1 MKVCTIVGTRPEI
14 IKLSRV
20 IPELDKHVHHVLL
33 HTGQNYDYGLNG
45 IFFKELGLRLPDIEQ
60 TPVALDDCPNG
71 PAARVGWM
79 MCAIET
85 SLKEEQPD
93 AVLILGDTNSAIAAA
108 YAAKRQRLPIF
119 HAEAGNRCFDERV
132 PEEVNRRIIDHIADI
147 NMPYTEHAR
156 RNLLAE
162 GIAPDRIIKT
172 GSPMCEVLGHYA
184 AQIARSDILDR
195 LSLTGQGYYVVS
207 AHREENV
214 DAADRLPALTR
225 VVDRLAKSAPVVWSV
240 HPRTARRLPPAPPHN
255 RVIMHEPFGFP
266 DYMQLQINALCV
278 ISDSGT
284 LTEEADTMQFP
295 AVQIRQAHER
305 PEGMDAGTLIMS
317 DLVEERVL
325 DAVRVAVE
333 HGPVRDHIYDNVTA
347 CVSKKVVRTILSYTD
362 YVRRNV
368 WRQA

>member
-1 MKVCTIVGTRPEI
+1 MKVMTIVGTRPEI

-20 IPELDKHVHHVLL
+20 IPELDKHTDHVLV
-33 HTGQNYDYGLNG
+33 HTGQNWDPQLKDV
-45 IFFKELGLRLPDIEQ
+45 FFRELGIRGPDAQ
-60 TPVALDDCPNG
+60 CGVVSSTSAGAVAEILADVDCEL
-71 PAARVGWM
+71 AHY
-79 MCAIET
+79 
-85 SLKEEQPD
+85 KPD
-93 AVLILGDTNSAIAAA
+93 AVLVLGDTNSALSV
-108 YAAKRQRLPIF
+108 YAAKRRHIPIF
-119 HAEAGNRCFDERV
+119 HMEAGNRCFDERV

-172 GSPMCEVLGHYA
+172 GSPMPGVISHYREHL
-184 AQIARSDILDR
+184 AQSDILDR
-195 LSLTGQGYYVVS
+195 LSLTGQGYFVVS

-214 DAADRLPALTR
+214 DRFSRLCAL
-225 VVDRLAKSAPVVWSV
+225 VDTINALSRDAPVIFSL
-240 HPRTARRLPPAPPHN
+240 HPRTRRRLEAEGLEFDA
-255 RVIMHEPFGFP
+255 RVRITEPLGFP
-266 DYMQLQINALCV
+266 DYMQLQINARCV

-317 DLVEERVL
+317 DLVEEQLL
-325 DAVRVAVE
+325 DAVRMAIE

-362 YVRRNV
+362 YVRRVV
-368 WRQA
+368 WRS